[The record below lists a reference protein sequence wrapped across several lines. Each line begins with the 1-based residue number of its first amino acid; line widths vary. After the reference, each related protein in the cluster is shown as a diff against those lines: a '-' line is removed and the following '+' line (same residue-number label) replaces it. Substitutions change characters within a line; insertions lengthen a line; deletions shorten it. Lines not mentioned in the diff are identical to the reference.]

1 LSKGSA
7 IFVSEDASEE
17 DRRNLHFGEVELAD
31 GRLITSGSLGYIMVV
46 TGLGDDVALAQQE
59 AYARARKVVIPNMR
73 YRMDIGDKLLRG
85 DLARLQELGY
95 LD

>member
-1 LSKGSA
+1 
-7 IFVSEDASEE
+7 
-17 DRRNLHFGEVELAD
+17 
-31 GRLITSGSLGYIMVV
+31 MVV
-46 TGLGDDVALAQQE
+46 TGVGDDVALAQQA